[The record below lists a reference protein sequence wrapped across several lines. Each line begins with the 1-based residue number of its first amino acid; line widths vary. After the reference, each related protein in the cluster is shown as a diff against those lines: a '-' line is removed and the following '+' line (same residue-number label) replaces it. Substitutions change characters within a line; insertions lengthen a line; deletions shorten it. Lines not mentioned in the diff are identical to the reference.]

1 MSLCDASMQKKKRK
15 RKEKEKEKKKKRKR
29 KLEIES
35 RFDDIN
41 GSTFIE
47 GLMNLES
54 N

>member
-1 MSLCDASMQKKKRK
+1 MQK
-15 RKEKEKEKKKKRKR
+15 KEKKKKRRR

-41 GSTFIE
+41 GSAFIE